1 MSSERGR
8 ARTTALAILVLLV
21 TFVAGA
27 VVGIAAHRGFMMRG
41 HERGAKHM
49 TAFMLNH
56 LDRKLDLTDAQRGE
70 IEKIL
75 DRRHQRMSAL
85 RGEMRGKIER
95 EVTGANAEIERVLDA
110 QQREKFKRL
119 RIHLRH
125 PPPPGPPPE

>member
-8 ARTTALAILVLLV
+8 ARTTILAVIVLLV

-27 VVGIAAHRGFMMRG
+27 VVGIAAHRGFMRRG
-41 HERGAKHM
+41 HDRGAKHM

-56 LDRKLDLTDAQRGE
+56 LDRRLDLTDPQRAE

-75 DRRHQRMSAL
+75 DRRHERMSAL
-85 RGEMRGKIER
+85 RNEMRGKIDS
-95 EVTGANAEIERVLDA
+95 EVRGANAEIERVLDA

-119 RIHLRH
+119 RMHLRH
-125 PPPPGPPPE
+125 PPPGPPPE